1 MSENQPQ
8 SLGAAALRPIGRPV
22 ELNWQRLNLIAG
34 ALVAIGVIGFVVAI
48 GLGHDN
54 RVWQSYLVN
63 FLFFMG
69 IAQGGVV
76 LSCGYYLTQGRW
88 SPLGVHYRLAEAAW
102 PFLLLGLVLFW
113 GIFIGREHIFPWIAH
128 PVARKAA
135 YLNVPFLFTRDFIGL
150 LVIGIFSW
158 WLVARSRRREAAQW
172 IVDPIT
178 IEMPPK
184 AIRRLAPIV
193 SILYIYVYT
202 MLAIDLIMSLSPLWH
217 STLFGWWWFAMCFW
231 SAIVFSALMATNFH
245 SLLGQ
250 ESAFRGTNVLHDY
263 GKLVFAF
270 SIFWIYL
277 SFAQYLVIWYG
288 DLPTETFFIVIRF
301 WHKPWIFLSWWGPGL
316 VWLLP
321 FIALM
326 GVRPKRNRAWLRIIT
341 ILGLIGVWITEYIM
355 IVPSWSPYHNPFGW
369 IEVCITAGFLGLF
382 LLCAVPGL
390 RLTARVATEGLDR
403 IR

>member
-8 SLGAAALRPIGRPV
+8 SLGAAALRPIRPPV

-34 ALVAIGVIGFVVAI
+34 ALIAVGIIGFVIAI
-48 GLGHDN
+48 GLGEDN

-69 IAQGGVV
+69 IAQGGIA

-88 SPLGVHYRLAEAAW
+88 TRFGVHIRLAEAAW

-113 GIFIGREHIFPWIAH
+113 GIFIGRDHIFPWIAH
-128 PVARKAA
+128 PVAKKAA
-135 YLNVPFLFTRDFIGL
+135 WLNVPFLFTRDFIAL
-150 LVIGIFSW
+150 LVIGLCSAWF
-158 WLVARSRRREAAQW
+158 VTRSRRRDAAHW
-172 IVDPIT
+172 ASDPAT
-178 IEMPPK
+178 IEMPPP

-193 SILYIYVYT
+193 GILYIYIYS
-202 MLAIDLIMSLSPLWH
+202 LLSLDLIMSLSPLWH

-231 SAIVFSALMATNFH
+231 SAIAFSALVASVFY
-245 SLLGQ
+245 SQLGHDN
-250 ESAFRGTNVLHDY
+250 AFRGINVLHDY

-277 SFAQYLVIWYG
+277 GFAQYLVIWYG
-288 DLPTETFFIVIRF
+288 DLPTETFFLVIRF
-301 WHKPWIFLSWWGPGL
+301 WHRPWEYLSWWGPIL
-316 VWLLP
+316 IWVVP
-321 FIALM
+321 FFFLM
-326 GVRPKRNRAWLRIIT
+326 GVRPKRNRLLLRAICF
-341 ILGLIGVWITEYIM
+341 LGLIGVWIKNYVL
-355 IVPSWSPYHNPFGW
+355 IVPSWSPYHIPFGW

-390 RLTARVATEGLDR
+390 RLTARVATEGVDR
-403 IR
+403 IG